1 MARFFERLPSLPWI
15 LFALSLTL
23 NVFFLGGYYYKRVL
37 DQRLAGNEQERGRY
51 IVEQLH
57 FTPEQRRNFQ
67 EMRQHTREHA
77 RETFRGNRPVIDGLW
92 SEIEKPDPDTAQL
105 DAYIDRLTAAR
116 AAVQREQMRAL
127 LAFAKTLDESQR
139 VEFLELVRTRLERG
153 AMIPRRPENRP
164 PSNRPDR

>member
-1 MARFFERLPSLPWI
+1 MARLFERLPSLPWI

-37 DQRLAGNEQERGRY
+37 DQQLSANEQERGRY

-57 FTPEQRRNFQ
+57 FTPEQRKEFQ
-67 EMRQHTREHA
+67 ALRQHARERA
-77 RETFRGNRPVIDGLW
+77 RETFRSNRPVIDGLW
-92 SEIEKPDPDTAQL
+92 AEIEKPSPDIAQL
-105 DAYIDRLTAAR
+105 DGFIERLTTAR
-116 AAVQREQMRAL
+116 AAFQRDQMHDL
-127 LAFAKTLDESQR
+127 LGFAKTLDDTQR

-164 PSNRPDR
+164 PPNRPER

>member
-1 MARFFERLPSLPWI
+1 MARFFERLPSLRASLPWI

-57 FTPEQRRNFQ
+57 FTPEQRKNFQ
-67 EMRQHTREHA
+67 AMRQTSREHA
-77 RETFRGNRPVIDGLW
+77 RATFRSNRPIIDELW
-92 SEIEKPDPDTAQL
+92 REIEKPQPDPAAL
-105 DAYIDRLTAAR
+105 DGFIEHLTANR
-116 AAVQREQMRAL
+116 TTFQREQMRDL
-127 LAFAKTLDESQR
+127 LGFAKTLDESQR

-153 AMIPRRPENRP
+153 AMIPRRPERP
-164 PSNRPDR
+164 AR